1 MGGIRHSEGGSYSRG
16 PFLNR
21 GPLFSPGA
29 CFHGGPLFSPGAY
42 VRRGAFISG
51 GPAASP
57 ALLTAPPRG
66 LPAMCVITNMNTV
79 EMVSLPLQ
87 SLLLSQHMTSGPA
100 RHPRT
105 PTAAAAGRN
114 ARMKEQHETDQLRCS
129 ARLQRRAIAHGPDGR
144 ARPDRQS
151 GPAGRPGWGVPPS
164 RNRPGAGGIASGIV
178 RPGMSPGFT
187 RGGDD

>member
-1 MGGIRHSEGGSYSRG
+1 
-16 PFLNR
+16 
-21 GPLFSPGA
+21 
-29 CFHGGPLFSPGAY
+29 
-42 VRRGAFISG
+42 
-51 GPAASP
+51 
-57 ALLTAPPRG
+57 
-66 LPAMCVITNMNTV
+66 MCVITNMNTV

-114 ARMKEQHETDQLRCS
+114 AKKKANCCPDKPGPLE
-129 ARLQRRAIAHGPDGR
+129 RLTRRAIAHGPDGR

-151 GPAGRPGWGVPPS
+151 GPAGRPGWGGTPS